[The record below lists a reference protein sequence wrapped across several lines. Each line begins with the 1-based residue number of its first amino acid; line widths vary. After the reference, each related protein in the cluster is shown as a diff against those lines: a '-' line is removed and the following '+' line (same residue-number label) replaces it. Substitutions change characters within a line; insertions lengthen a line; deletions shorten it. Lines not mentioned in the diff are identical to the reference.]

1 VINMA
6 DAVDPPGKARIIPC
20 PECQG
25 VLGRSC
31 YECDGQGRLLQRTC
45 PQCGDTAWDY
55 LNGTNES
62 GGMAC
67 LINCGYRWSSDHPGW
82 QAQVL
87 RADDQFPCTD

>member
-6 DAVDPPGKARIIPC
+6 VPVAPPGKARIIPC

-25 VLGRSC
+25 ATGRPC
-31 YECDGQGRLLQRTC
+31 YECDGQGRLLQRAC

-55 LNGTNES
+55 LNGQDDRD
-62 GGMAC
+62 GMAC
-67 LINCGYRWSSDHPGW
+67 RVNCGYRWNPHDTGW

-87 RADDQFPCTD
+87 PVDDS